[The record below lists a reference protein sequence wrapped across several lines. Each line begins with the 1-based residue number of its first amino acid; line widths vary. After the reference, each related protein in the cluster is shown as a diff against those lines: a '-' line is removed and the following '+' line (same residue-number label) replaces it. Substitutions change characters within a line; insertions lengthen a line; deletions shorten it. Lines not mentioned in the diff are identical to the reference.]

1 MKTYKAEYTCMVG
14 NLRVNRL
21 ISEAGL
27 GITGAYKPITY
38 EITWKPG
45 EHVTWERAEVLCE
58 VLKNAYNETAT
69 IDCQSVTLD
78 KLYITK

>member
-14 NLRVNRL
+14 DLRVNRL

-27 GITGAYKPITY
+27 GITRAYKPITC

-45 EHVTWERAEVLCE
+45 EHVTWERAEVF
-58 VLKNAYNETAT
+58 V
-69 IDCQSVTLD
+69 
-78 KLYITK
+78 